1 MVLQGLSWKE
11 CLAYLDDI
19 IVLGKDFREHLENL
33 DKVLARFRKYI
44 LKLKPTKYNLFQS
57 EVGKIVSREG
67 IKINPEN
74 VETINKWTV
83 PKTKKDV
90 ESFLGF
96 MNYHRE
102 HIPGYSGLALPLH
115 EVAWSTIPFVWEEN
129 INQLLNL

>member
-1 MVLQGLSWKE
+1 LVLQGLSWKE
-11 CLAYLDDI
+11 CLAYVDDI

-90 ESFLGF
+90 EFFLGF
-96 MNYHRE
+96 MNYQRAHSR
-102 HIPGYSGLALPLH
+102 IFWFSIAT
-115 EVAWSTIPFVWEEN
+115 S
-129 INQLLNL
+129 